1 MTEVRLPRNA
11 AWSGPGLLVSLAATV
26 LFSLLAGLQANAAE
40 QLYSQQLPVTPAL
53 AVTGHRVVGVRTVQ
67 LTNPGQL
74 NATDFQS
81 TGDRALRVEIW
92 YPAEAATAERAR
104 YDDVTRLRKPFSLQ
118 GEAYRD
124 AEPRRDDRFPLVILS
139 HGYTGYRSIM
149 FYLGEHLASH
159 GYVVASIDHTDS
171 TNAEIDFVGK
181 AGSGFASTL
190 LNRARDQQF
199 VLDTLAAS
207 DAPLSAS
214 IDSSRAAVIGYSMG
228 GYGALNLVGGCYE
241 FTPQRLQAFGM
252 PAEAASALAPVF
264 SSCNAARESVDPRWK
279 AMVALAPW
287 GGQQNIHRV
296 TDIRVPALFI
306 AGADDDISG
315 FENGVAK
322 LFDETGSANKYLLVY
337 ENARHNIA
345 PHPAPRVAYETDAD
359 LGHYVEPV
367 WNVEQLNRINEHMTL
382 AFLDCHVKELA
393 DSCAYLPERD
403 NIAQQKGADGELSAP
418 WPGFSDRW
426 GLGVRF
432 YRGER

>member
-1 MTEVRLPRNA
+1 MTEACLPRTVVR
-11 AWSGPGLLVSLAATV
+11 SGPGLLAAV
-26 LFSLLAGLQANAAE
+26 LLVTLFASPQAGAAE
-40 QLYSQQLPVTPAL
+40 QLYTQQPPVTPAL
-53 AVTGHRVVGVRTVQ
+53 AVAGDLVAGVRTVQ
-67 LTNPGQL
+67 LTNPEQL
-74 NATDFQS
+74 STTDFQS
-81 TGDRALRVEIW
+81 VADRELRLEIW
-92 YPAEAATAERAR
+92 YPAQAATAERAS

-118 GEAYRD
+118 GDAYRD
-124 AEPRRDDRFPLVILS
+124 AEPRRDSRYPLVILS

-171 TNAEIDFVGK
+171 TNAEIDFVGN

-199 VLDTLAAS
+199 VLDALTAG

-228 GYGALNLVGGCYE
+228 GYGALNLVGGCYN
-241 FTPQRLQAFGM
+241 FTPPILQAFGL

-264 SSCNAARESVDPRWK
+264 SGCNASRDSVDPRWK
-279 AMVALAPW
+279 AMVAFAPW

-296 TDIRVPALFI
+296 ADIRVPALFI

-367 WNVEQLNRINEHMTL
+367 WNVEQLNRINRHMTL

-393 DSCAYLPERD
+393 GSCAYLPERG
-403 NIAQQKGADGELSAP
+403 NIAQQKGADGALSAP
-418 WPGFSDRW
+418 WPGFADRL